1 MKECLL
7 YVASALEISA
17 SSQPQIDLL
26 DMLVFVRLCRIS
38 LEKYWLP
45 QVYGAEGKALDEAF
59 ARSEKELVAIGS
71 QALSEKQRKELDDL
85 VDAWLADNPG
95 QFRVEWVRLADLSS
109 AAGSGATDRVARAKG
124 LLSGVRTAALTAN
137 QAMVLGERAMFLLHR
152 LPFLW
157 RLQARLAS
165 REIVGDALVQ
175 LSEGPGAPIPKMIR
189 KAQDVVGRAVM
200 GLALLGGG
208 FLLVRRILR

>member
-1 MKECLL
+1 
-7 YVASALEISA
+7 
-17 SSQPQIDLL
+17 
-26 DMLVFVRLCRIS
+26 
-38 LEKYWLP
+38 
-45 QVYGAEGKALDEAF
+45 
-59 ARSEKELVAIGS
+59 
-71 QALSEKQRKELDDL
+71 
-85 VDAWLADNPG
+85 
-95 QFRVEWVRLADLSS
+95 
-109 AAGSGATDRVARAKG
+109 
-124 LLSGVRTAALTAN
+124 
-137 QAMVLGERAMFLLHR
+137 MFLLHR